1 MLPWIVA
8 VVTSLIAAWF
18 LVRYLNARQQAETFR
33 VEAKQRMQEL
43 ASLGYSENK
52 VGRRVA
58 AIGDAS
64 LDSILIFKSDH
75 SVVYLNP
82 IAESFFGK
90 LSETNHSLIAI
101 TRNHEI
107 DKLAADVLAGH
118 DDLDRQLFLTG
129 RTFRARA
136 AAFEGGAVVCLTDVS
151 ELQRLGR
158 ARRDF
163 IANISHELRTPVTAI
178 RLLTETLQGPAGKN
192 PEVARGLVDKIT
204 VETDALAQLAQE
216 LLDLSAIESGQ
227 TMMKMV
233 AVPLK
238 PVLEGP
244 VERLGELAARK
255 LLTVTVDVPD
265 DMQALIDKSQV
276 ERVVLN
282 LLHNAI
288 KFTPEKGQ
296 ISLRAQAASAPVDT
310 RTGKAMEGTWLE
322 IEMKDTGSGI
332 ARDDLP
338 RIFERFYRAD
348 RARTSGGTGLGLA
361 IAKHIIEAHGGRI
374 WAESDGLNKGA
385 TFRFLL
391 PAA

>member
-1 MLPWIVA
+1 MLPWIIA
-8 VVTSLIAAWF
+8 IIAGLIAVWF
-18 LVRYLNARQQAETFR
+18 LLQYLSARQQAESFR

-75 SVVYLNP
+75 SVIYLNP

-90 LSETNHSLIAI
+90 LSEANHSLIAV

-107 DKLAADVLAGH
+107 DGLAADVLAGH

-136 AAFEGGAVVCLTDVS
+136 AIFEGGAVICLTDVS

-178 RLLTETLQGPAGKN
+178 RLLTETLQGPAGKS
-192 PEVARGLVDKIT
+192 PDVAHGLVDKIT

-227 TMMKMV
+227 TMMKMLT
-233 AVPLK
+233 VPLK

-244 VERLGELAARK
+244 VQRMTELAGRK
-255 LLTVTVDVPD
+255 ALKITADVPD
-265 DMQALIDKSQV
+265 DMMALIDQAQV

-288 KFTPEKGQ
+288 KFTPENGQ
-296 ISLRAQAASAPVDT
+296 VSLQAQTASMPTDV
-310 RTGKAMEGTWLE
+310 RTGKAMEGKWLQLE
-322 IEMKDTGSGI
+322 VKDTGSGI

-361 IAKHIIEAHGGRI
+361 IAKHIVEAHGGHI
-374 WAESDGLNKGA
+374 WAESDGLGKGA